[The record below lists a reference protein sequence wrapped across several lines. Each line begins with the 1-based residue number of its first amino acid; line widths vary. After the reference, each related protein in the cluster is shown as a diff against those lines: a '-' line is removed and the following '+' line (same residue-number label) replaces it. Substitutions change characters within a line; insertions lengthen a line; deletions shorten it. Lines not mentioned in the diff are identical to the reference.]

1 MPIVHVD
8 ELIEAGVHYGHRSS
22 RWNPKM
28 RDYIYGKRNLIHIVD
43 LRETVRGLIRA
54 YRYLTKIASQ
64 GSLVL
69 FVGTKRQAQ
78 EAVQREAASCWM
90 PFVCERWIGG
100 TFTNFRTIRSRLK
113 RLEELENQLRTG
125 EIHAYSKKRKAT
137 ILRELRKIRRN
148 LSGIRTL
155 NRMPGAMVV
164 VDAHKETTAIK
175 EAKKVGIPVI
185 ALVDTDSDPDNVDIV
200 IPGNDD
206 SVRAIDVVLSRLSQ
220 AVREGLGQLPK
231 DQLEKLRADFEKAH
245 EAVVMAE
252 SLAGPATPPVASN
265 GEVAATAETVAEA
278 AGA

>member
-1 MPIVHVD
+1 
-8 ELIEAGVHYGHRSS
+8 
-22 RWNPKM
+22 M